1 MLYDLEEHTTFPL
14 LIFGKELIME
24 KIIRKDPKLWMV
36 AIYLFL
42 VAGFLYLR
50 PAVAFGQD
58 GRIRP
63 FGSGKKESTVFPV
76 WWWMFAFAVASY
88 LGVVFILDY
97 DL

>member
-1 MLYDLEEHTTFPL
+1 MDIEAMF
-14 LIFGKELIME
+14 
-24 KIIRKDPKLWMV
+24 RKNPKLWMI

-63 FGSGKKESTVFPV
+63 FGTARKDATVFPV
-76 WWWMFAFAVASY
+76 WLWMFVFAVVSY
-88 LGVVFILDY
+88 LAVVYSLDY
-97 DL
+97 SL